1 MRKPLHDIAEIDR
14 YLLRT
19 MSDSECRQFEAQCA
33 AQPALQRQVAH
44 QRQAHRLI
52 RWFARD
58 ARREKLRLL
67 HEQLLAEPA
76 FRQTIGEIS
85 GNICR

>member
-14 YLLRT
+14 YLLHA
-19 MSDSECRQFEAQCA
+19 MSDSESRQFEAQCA

-44 QRQAHRLI
+44 QLEAHRLV

-58 ARREKLRLL
+58 TRREKLRLL
-67 HEQLLAEPA
+67 HEQLMAEPA
-76 FRQTIGEIS
+76 FRQTINEIF
-85 GNICR
+85 R